1 MRRSGERISS
11 AVLHTGMA
19 PEPPRTHTDWVT
31 LKRLVP
37 YLWDYKWRV
46 MAALGFMV
54 VAKLANVGVPLLLK
68 QLVDAMSPTGGRAS
82 GFQPGDVAT
91 AVLAVPVGLLLA
103 YGALR
108 LSTTLFTELRE
119 LVFAKATQGAA
130 RRIALETFEHLH
142 ALSLRFH
149 LDRQTGGMTRDI
161 ERGVRGIE
169 SLISYSL
176 YSIVP
181 TLIEVAL
188 VLSILAV
195 KFDAWFAWITIA
207 ALVLYIS
214 FSITVTEWRT
224 KFRREANEFD
234 SAAHTKAVDSLLN
247 YETVKYFNN
256 EAFEARRYDE
266 SLEKLRL
273 ARLKSQTTLSLLNTG
288 QQMIIA
294 VGLVAMLWR
303 ATQGVVDGRMTLGDL
318 VMVNAFMIQLYI
330 PLNFLGVLYRE
341 IKQSLTDLDKM
352 FVLMEREREVADKPG
367 AKPLVFPPLSPH
379 PSPLAGEEGAIP
391 ARIDTTVRFENVTF
405 AYERARTILH
415 HVSFEIPAG
424 KTVAVV
430 GPSGSGKSTLAR
442 LLYRFYDV
450 GVPGDPSVFGGRI
463 TVAGQDIREVTQ
475 ASVRQAIGIVPQD
488 TVLFNDTVEYNIA
501 YGKPGSSRA
510 EVEEAARAA
519 RIHGF
524 IESTPKGY
532 QTMVGERGLKL
543 SGGEKQRVAI
553 ARTLLKNPPVMIF
566 DEATS
571 ALDSANERAIQAEL
585 KGVAQHKTTLLIAHR
600 LSTVVDAHEILVMEA
615 GRIIE
620 RGSHQQL
627 LARAGRYSEM
637 WALQQQSTEQ
647 FEEVMGM

>member
-1 MRRSGERISS
+1 MRRAGELASS
-11 AVLHTGMA
+11 TAGLPAAA
-19 PEPPRTHTDWVT
+19 PVSARARAHTDWAT
-31 LKRLVP
+31 LKRLFP

-46 MAALGFMV
+46 IAALVFMIG
-54 VAKLANVGVPLLLK
+54 AKLANVGVPVLLK
-68 QLVDAMSPTGGRAS
+68 NLIDSMTLK
-82 GFQPGDVAT
+82 PGDPAALLV
-91 AVLAVPVGLLLA
+91 VPAGLLLA
-103 YGALR
+103 YGLLR
-108 LSTTLFTELRE
+108 LSTALFAELRE
-119 LVFAKATQGAA
+119 LVFSKATQGAA
-130 RRIALETFEHLH
+130 RRIALETFQHLH
-142 ALSLRFH
+142 SLSLRFH
-149 LDRQTGGMTRDI
+149 LERQTGGMTRDI

-181 TLIEVAL
+181 TLIEVTL
-188 VLSILAV
+188 VLGILAV
-195 KFDAWFAWITIA
+195 KFDAWFAWITAA
-207 ALVLYIS
+207 ALVVYIIFTVS
-214 FSITVTEWRT
+214 VTEWRT
-224 KFRREANEFD
+224 QFRKEANEFD
-234 SAAHTKAVDSLLN
+234 SAAHAKAVDSLLN

-256 EAFEARRYDE
+256 ESFEAGRYDE
-266 SLEKLRL
+266 SLQKLRR
-273 ARLKSQTTLSLLNTG
+273 ARLKSQTTLSMLNTG

-294 VGLVAMLWR
+294 IGLVAMLWR
-303 ATQGVVDGRMTLGDL
+303 ATQGVVEGRMTLGDL

-352 FVLMEREREVADKPG
+352 FVLMEKEREVADKPS
-367 AKPLVFPPLSPH
+367 ALPLQAADP
-379 PSPLAGEEGAIP
+379 
-391 ARIDTTVRFENVTF
+391 TVRFENVSF
-405 AYERARTILH
+405 AYEPARQILH
-415 HVSFEIPAG
+415 NVSFEIPAG

-450 GVPGDPSVFGGRI
+450 QQGRI
-463 TVAGQDIREVTQ
+463 TIADQDIREVTQ
-475 ASVRQAIGIVPQD
+475 SSVRQAIGIVPQD

-501 YGKPGSSRA
+501 YGRPGASRE

-532 QTMVGERGLKL
+532 ATMVGERGLKL

-553 ARTLLKNPPVMIF
+553 ARTLLKNPPIMIF

-585 KGVAQHKTTLLIAHR
+585 KGVAQNKTALVIAHR

-620 RGSHQQL
+620 RGTHADL
-627 LARAGRYSEM
+627 LAKGGRYAEM
-637 WALQQQSTEQ
+637 WSLQQQSSEAEK
-647 FEEVMGM
+647 FVEVMGM